1 MKLFQRL
8 ATATTVSL
16 LMASPA
22 FAQSGVGLAEPSD
35 LSLLTLGVVGAVLGH
50 RAARKRAA

>member
-1 MKLFQRL
+1 MKLIQRL

-16 LMASPA
+16 LIATPA
-22 FAQSGVGLAEPSD
+22 FAQSGGLLAEPSD

-50 RAARKRAA
+50 RAARKRTA